1 MTVLRSAPGDH
12 QYFDVTVELPP
23 SLVSMLGEG

>member
-1 MTVLRSAPGDH
+1 MTVLRSAPGDD